1 MPSLQD
7 KIRNLLPSRGRK
19 QRVQQQQQ
27 RQYDPDEVGVLGDS
41 FFEHE
46 PQHPQYPGS
55 EPGGLQQNHR
65 HITAEGNIKRE
76 DGHFNMP
83 ADIRRDVVDPSLMQQ
98 PAYDDNQAQVL
109 NDMAADESLP
119 VLSYYITQLAR
130 IGNKAQA
137 RLVTRAAAFQSKN
150 QVFSNIVDVRD
161 YQMAQDDYAYVGLLS
176 QADFTCFDMNTDYF
190 TAIGI
195 MEAMFNIRL
204 RRSRKALNLLQAN
217 TQRQES
223 IMAGGGQQQQQE
235 DRGIW
240 GKIPLLG
247 GGGNRNQ
254 GGGGGY

>member
-19 QRVQQQQQ
+19 QQRVQQQQQ
-27 RQYDPDEVGVLGDS
+27 RQYDPDEANLLGDS
-41 FFEHE
+41 FFEHQQ
-46 PQHPQYPGS
+46 PQQYPGS

-83 ADIRRDVVDPSLMQQ
+83 ADVRREVVDPSLMQQ

-195 MEAMFNIRL
+195 MESMFNIRL